1 MKPKRTIPKPFAI
14 LDISKYSYWN
24 SNGSI
29 LKADLTLSSKITIII
44 DSASVWEEMMGVVYH
59 RIVIYMYALFSL

>member
-1 MKPKRTIPKPFAI
+1 MMMKPKRTIPKPFAI

-44 DSASVWEEMMGVVYH
+44 DSASV
-59 RIVIYMYALFSL
+59 